1 LKDALAQIELPVIEP
16 YVEDDSS
23 KAKAKAFQGKR
34 IK

>member
-23 KAKAKAFQGKR
+23 KAKAFAL
-34 IK
+34 I